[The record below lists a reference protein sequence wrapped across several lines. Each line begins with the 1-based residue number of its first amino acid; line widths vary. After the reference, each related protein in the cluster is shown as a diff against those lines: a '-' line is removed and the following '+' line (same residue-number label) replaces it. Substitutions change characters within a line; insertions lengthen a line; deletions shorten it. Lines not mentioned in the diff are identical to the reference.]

1 MTNTTFVKV
10 LNAADEL
17 PVKLGSLGLIETG
30 VSDDEIEQLAP
41 IGMFHDHE
49 EFFLS
54 LDDLIY
60 NSELQTNFI
69 NVRKVKIRLEKQQ
82 VWLHYLVAYL
92 IELDDVGMAHFLE
105 DLDLARD
112 PLDVL
117 LVIDPLLL
125 QDFHSNL

>member
-1 MTNTTFVKV
+1 MANATLVKIFDPTDQ
-10 LNAADEL
+10 LE
-17 PVKLGSLGLIETG
+17 VKLRGLLLIEAG

-82 VWLHYLVAYL
+82 V
-92 IELDDVGMAHFLE
+92 
-105 DLDLARD
+105 
-112 PLDVL
+112 
-117 LVIDPLLL
+117 
-125 QDFHSNL
+125 